1 MLEARHLRSEPSG
14 ARTLCAGACLRLG
27 IAEQIMVNRKL
38 LKRLEDLEDRILPA
52 TEEPE
57 RMVIKFVE
65 MDGSYS
71 GESIEYFIPTCVPPI
86 TPGRRNPSRSELSA
100 RRKKQLDGRVS
111 NGAST

>member
-1 MLEARHLRSEPSG
+1 MLEAQHLRSEGSG

-52 TEEPE
+52 AEGPE

-71 GESIEYFIPTCVPPI
+71 ADQMEIPRGSSTALPFCANGY
-86 TPGRRNPSRSELSA
+86 GRGTVLRIHRPL
-100 RRKKQLDGRVS
+100 
-111 NGAST
+111 